1 MIRTKIVCTLGPATS
16 EPNDIAALV
25 TCGMDVARINM
36 AHGAEDDRRRMI
48 DSVRAAAR
56 VERRPVAILA
66 DLGGPKIRVGRI
78 PEPVRVALGDEIVMA
93 YEGRARAGE
102 IPTTYAGIASDMR
115 PGVRVAVDDGL
126 IELQCTGVEGD
137 SVAFDVVRD
146 GVIRSNQGINIPSG
160 VLSEASLTEKDVTDL
175 DSALELGVEYVG
187 LSFVRTA
194 SDVTDL
200 KSRVAGRALVVAKI
214 EMACA
219 VDAIDEILD
228 VADAIMIAR
237 GDLGVELPFEKVP
250 LAQKR
255 IIEKANLHAT
265 PVITATQMLESM
277 IHHARPTRA
286 EASDVA
292 NAVLD
297 GTDCVMLSG
306 ETAIGRHPRLAVE
319 AAWRIVAEIEK
330 SGVLSSGPKYL
341 GSPTPADRK
350 GASPTEQA
358 IACGLVDAVRQID
371 APAVL
376 VLTSSGFSARLVSS
390 HRPPVPIFT
399 VTTDPRTYRQLA
411 AVWGV
416 WPVLVGEEERVTYET
431 LTGLGKRA
439 ILDSGF
445 ASKGECVVVTAGVP
459 FHESGTTNTLRVE
472 RL

>member
-1 MIRTKIVCTLGPATS
+1 MLRTKIICTLGPATS
-16 EPNDIAALV
+16 EPDDIAALV
-25 TCGMDVARINM
+25 ACGMDVARINM

-48 DSVRAAAR
+48 ESVRAAAR

-66 DLGGPKIRVGRI
+66 DLGGPKIRVGPL
-78 PEPVRVALGDEIVMA
+78 PEPVHALPGDEIVMA
-93 YEGRARAGE
+93 YEGQVREGE
-102 IPTTYAGIASDMR
+102 IPTTYEGIAADMR
-115 PGVRVAVDDGL
+115 PGIRVAVDDGL
-126 IELQCTGVEGD
+126 IELECTGVKGCR
-137 SVAFDVVRD
+137 VAFQVVRD
-146 GVIRSNQGINIPSG
+146 GVIRSNQGINIPSE
-160 VLSEASLTEKDVTDL
+160 VLSESSLTQKDLADL
-175 DSALELGVEYVG
+175 DTALELGVEFVG

-194 SDVTDL
+194 ADVSDL
-200 KSRVAGRALVVAKI
+200 KRRVAGRAHIVAKI
-214 EMACA
+214 EMARA
-219 VDAIDEILD
+219 VGAIDEILD
-228 VADAIMIAR
+228 VADMIMIAR
-237 GDLGVELPFEKVP
+237 GDLGVELPFEEVP

-255 IIEKANLHAT
+255 IIEKANLHT
-265 PVITATQMLESM
+265 RPVITATQMLESM
-277 IHHARPTRA
+277 INHARPTRA

-319 AAWRIVAEIEK
+319 AAWRIIAEIEK

-341 GSPTPADRK
+341 GNPTPADRT

-358 IACGLVDAVRQID
+358 IASGLVDAVRQIN

-376 VLTSSGFSARLVSS
+376 VLSSSGFSARLVSS
-390 HRPPVPIFT
+390 HRPAVPIFA
-399 VTTDPRTYRQLA
+399 VTTDPRTYSQLS

-416 WPVLVGEEERVTYET
+416 WPVLATEERITYEV
-431 LTGLGKRA
+431 LSGLGKRA

-445 ASKGECVVVTAGVP
+445 ASPGECVVVTAGVP